1 MNIRIQ
7 GYRRTTLFL
16 IAGIPFL
23 FGSSAVEIRP
33 APTTNA
39 EIRQGYA
46 VNYERVKES
55 ISELIRKEMRK
66 NNVTGL
72 SIALVDDQRV
82 VWAQGF
88 GYADENGEITAAPET
103 IYRIG
108 SITKLF
114 TATAVMQLAEQGK
127 LDIDRPLQTYLPEFS
142 MRSRFPDGKPITL
155 RDLMTHHSGLPANFL
170 KGMWSRKPGP
180 FTDVVNLIKGEQAA
194 YPPGLVYSYSNLG
207 YTLLGHVVQK
217 VSGREYAS
225 YIEES
230 LLRPLGMT
238 HSGFSPPP
246 DSKRT
251 LSKAYYKEKEF
262 DEPSLRDIPAGGLYS
277 SVLDLSRFMQM
288 MFAQGNSQGHRIV
301 KPETLSEMLRPQNE
315 GVRLDLSFRI
325 GLGWML
331 SSLGDV
337 DIQNAGPVAFQP
349 GTTLAFHSQMIIL
362 PKYRIGVVVLSNSSA
377 SGRVVN
383 KAAAKALA
391 LALEAKAHIRQPE
404 RQRPAESDSPMPDP
418 VLRSYEGRYAT
429 IIDVVDIRK
438 KSDFLTA
445 QAMHRTLRLVPLV
458 NGSLGMKYRLFGLFP
473 ISLGE
478 LDSMSLSRDS
488 VDGRDL
494 LVART
499 GNREFLV
506 GEKIKPAPVPEIWR
520 KRTGEYV
527 IDNLGDD
534 FLLLENMD
542 IRLDNGLLIADYSM
556 PVLFKETPGFGI
568 KPISDTEAVICGL
581 GSGKGE
587 IIRAVSV
594 DGREELYYSG
604 YLLRKRE

>member
-33 APTTNA
+33 APATNA

-46 VNYERVKES
+46 VNYEGVKES
-55 ISELIRKEMRK
+55 TSELIRKEMRK

-72 SIALVDDQRV
+72 SIALVDDQRI

-88 GYADENGEITAAPET
+88 GYADENREIPADPET

-170 KGMWSRKPGP
+170 KGMWSKKPGP
-180 FTDVVNLIKGEQAA
+180 FTDVVNLVKDENVA

-230 LLRPLGMT
+230 LFRPLGMT

-246 DSKRT
+246 DSKTT

-277 SVLDLSRFMQM
+277 SVIDLSRFVRMI
-288 MFAQGNSQGHRIV
+288 FAQGNAQGLRIV
-301 KPETLSEMLRPQNE
+301 KPETLSEMLRPQNAA
-315 GVRLDLSFRI
+315 VRLDLSFRI

-331 SSLGDV
+331 SGLGDV
-337 DIQNAGPVAFQP
+337 DIQNAGPVAYQP
-349 GTTLAFHSQMIIL
+349 GTTLAFHSQMVIL
-362 PKYRIGVVVLSNSSA
+362 PKYRIGVVVLSNSST

-383 KAAAKALA
+383 KAAAKALV
-391 LALEAKAHIRQPE
+391 LALEAKAGIRQPE
-404 RQRPAESDSPMPDP
+404 MERPAENGPPLPDP

-429 IIDVVDIRK
+429 VIDVVDIRK
-438 KSDFLTA
+438 KSDFLVA
-445 QAMHRTLRLVPLV
+445 QALHRTLRLVPLV
-458 NGSLGMKYRLFGLFP
+458 NGTLGMKYRLFGLFP

-478 LDSMSLSRDS
+478 LDYMGLSRDS
-488 VDGRDL
+488 VDGREL
-494 LVART
+494 LVVRT
-499 GNREFLV
+499 GNREFLI
-506 GEKIKPAPVPEIWR
+506 GEKIKPVPVPDTWR

-542 IRLDNGLLIADYSM
+542 IRFDNGLLIADYSM
-556 PVLFKETPGFGI
+556 PVLFKDTPGFGI
-568 KPISDTEAVICGL
+568 EPISDAEAVIYGL

-587 IIRAVSV
+587 TIRAVSV